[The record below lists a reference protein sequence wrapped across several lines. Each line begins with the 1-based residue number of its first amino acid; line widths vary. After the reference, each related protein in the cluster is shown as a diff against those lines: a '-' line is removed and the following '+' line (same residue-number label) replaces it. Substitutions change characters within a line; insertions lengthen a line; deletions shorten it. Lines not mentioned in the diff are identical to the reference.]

1 MRFQPTLISLLVL
14 SGFFLLSAQ
23 TVTKGDP
30 QSKQIREVGQQLKC
44 QCESHCSY
52 TVAGCNMIGC
62 SFRTAVTS
70 EIRTDIDRGLS
81 TSEIVDGLI
90 AKYGLEFRNSPPAE
104 GFGLF
109 GWAMPFAVLMGGLIA
124 APFVVKRWKSRQVA
138 VAAPVGGD
146 PELLSLYERRIS
158 EDLDD
163 LD

>member
-90 AKYGLEFRNSPPAE
+90 AKYGLDYEIRHPQKASDY
-104 GFGLF
+104 L
-109 GWAMPFAVLMGGLIA
+109 GGLCRS
-124 APFVVKRWKSRQVA
+124 PF
-138 VAAPVGGD
+138 
-146 PELLSLYERRIS
+146 
-158 EDLDD
+158 
-163 LD
+163 